1 MTIFFSLFNDCANK
15 FFHFTIG
22 RVEIRLFF
30 AFYFITLPL
39 QLISTGSLLTQG
51 STPLVAISAIHA
63 GAVAALFW
71 ALLGNAMVALQVVED
86 GSLSS
91 LIVSF
96 VFEKLPL
103 SKTCSLALLL
113 HFPSFLCR
121 HHV

>member
-1 MTIFFSLFNDCANK
+1 
-15 FFHFTIG
+15 
-22 RVEIRLFF
+22 VEIRLFF
-30 AFYFITLPL
+30 AFYFVTLPL

-63 GAVAALFW
+63 GAIAALFW

-96 VFEKLPL
+96 VFFERLRL
-103 SKTCSLALLL
+103 NKTCSLALLL

-121 HHV
+121 NHVYRI

>member
-1 MTIFFSLFNDCANK
+1 
-15 FFHFTIG
+15 
-22 RVEIRLFF
+22 VEIRLFF

-63 GAVAALFW
+63 GAVTALFW
-71 ALLGNAMVALQVVED
+71 ALLGNAIVALQVVED

-91 LIVSF
+91 IIVSF
-96 VFEKLPL
+96 VFFERLPL
-103 SKTCSLALLL
+103 NKAFSLALFR

-121 HHV
+121 YHVYRI